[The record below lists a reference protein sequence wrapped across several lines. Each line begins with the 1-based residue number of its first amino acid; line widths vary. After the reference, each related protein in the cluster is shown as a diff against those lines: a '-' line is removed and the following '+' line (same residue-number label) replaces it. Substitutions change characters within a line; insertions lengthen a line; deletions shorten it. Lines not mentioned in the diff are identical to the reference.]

1 MMVFRGTILV
11 LAILSSLTTAYAEQ
25 GFILEKK
32 VLSLAAARKIVAA
45 AEAEANARGVGVVIA
60 VVDSSGTIIEL
71 TRMDTAQ
78 VASVNVGIGK
88 ARTAAIYR
96 RPSRDFEEQIKSGRI
111 AALALADATPLQ
123 GGVPVLVDGKVVG
136 AVGVSGDTPQVD
148 EAIAIAGAAVLNEA
162 RSTKNEERASD
173 GSVTFIPAA
182 RVTTAFAKGAPL
194 VENGLYKVHA
204 SRREAPGVAEVHARD
219 ADIIYVLEGSAT
231 IVTGGQVVDGKTTAT
246 DEIRGR
252 SIAGGTARRLAKGDL
267 FIVPNGVPHWFAE
280 VQAPFLYYVVKTT
293 GDGGGA
299 R

>member
-1 MMVFRGTILV
+1 MRVFRDTVLT
-11 LAILSSLTTAYAEQ
+11 LAILNALTTAPAGQ
-25 GFILEKK
+25 GLVLEKK

-148 EAIAIAGAAVLNEA
+148 EAIAIAGAAV
-162 RSTKNEERASD
+162 
-173 GSVTFIPAA
+173 
-182 RVTTAFAKGAPL
+182 
-194 VENGLYKVHA
+194 
-204 SRREAPGVAEVHARD
+204 
-219 ADIIYVLEGSAT
+219 
-231 IVTGGQVVDGKTTAT
+231 
-246 DEIRGR
+246 IR
-252 SIAGGTARRLAKGDL
+252 
-267 FIVPNGVPHWFAE
+267 
-280 VQAPFLYYVVKTT
+280 
-293 GDGGGA
+293 
-299 R
+299 

>member
-1 MMVFRGTILV
+1 MMVFRGTVLV

-25 GFILEKK
+25 GLVIEKK

-148 EAIAIAGAAVLNEA
+148 EAIAIAGAAAV
-162 RSTKNEERASD
+162 R
-173 GSVTFIPAA
+173 
-182 RVTTAFAKGAPL
+182 
-194 VENGLYKVHA
+194 
-204 SRREAPGVAEVHARD
+204 
-219 ADIIYVLEGSAT
+219 
-231 IVTGGQVVDGKTTAT
+231 
-246 DEIRGR
+246 
-252 SIAGGTARRLAKGDL
+252 
-267 FIVPNGVPHWFAE
+267 
-280 VQAPFLYYVVKTT
+280 
-293 GDGGGA
+293 
-299 R
+299 